1 MICTAVVTLRRAK
14 ALDSTRRLLP
24 ILINRTDMLNKKMIT
39 GAMLLIA
46 CAASAHADNREE
58 MGKDS
63 QGNAVYL
70 ETDNMT
76 RKGYMVHAWQ
86 QVNRVQPDDKGAM
99 HVRSQLEFDCKYKK
113 SRTMWVTLQTEPDGK
128 GSTISSAANS
138 DPEWL
143 PAEDGTLLGKMLEFS
158 CLHVFRTKAT
168 LM

>member
-1 MICTAVVTLRRAK
+1 
-14 ALDSTRRLLP
+14 
-24 ILINRTDMLNKKMIT
+24 MLNKKSIA

-46 CAASAHADNREE
+46 CAAPAQADNRED

-63 QGNAVYL
+63 QGNAYFI

-113 SRTMWVTLQTEPDGK
+113 SRTMWMTLQTESDGK
-128 GSTISSAANS
+128 GATISSSATSN
-138 DPEWL
+138 PEWVT
-143 PAEDGTLLGKMLEFS
+143 AEDGTLLGKMLEFS